1 MVILASNAVS
11 KFTLVV
17 GTISVVVLS
26 GCQTTSSNKTANVSA
41 YKSQYEAVYGD
52 FETQDEFIIS
62 MIEAAKKAEEEDR
75 LQDAAVFLAKA
86 YDREPQNA
94 EIAWRYGRVLRM
106 NNRGDKA
113 VILLTPYS
121 VRSNPS
127 EDILR
132 EYAASLLSDGKIQ
145 TAEFV
150 VTELFEEEPTDPA
163 VWNIAGVVA
172 DAGGDTQEAIKRFEK
187 GLTYVA
193 SGDERQRSILLNN
206 MALAKA
212 KAGQG
217 DAAKLDIS
225 KAMTGAQYYPQIR
238 KNYDVITYLS
248 AEDINPSISAEI
260 SASKPIVE
268 TEVQYP
274 LPSKKPV
281 K

>member
-1 MVILASNAVS
+1 MMV
-11 KFTLVV
+11 
-17 GTISVVVLS
+17 
-26 GCQTTSSNKTANVSA
+26 
-41 YKSQYEAVYGD
+41 
-52 FETQDEFIIS
+52 
-62 MIEAAKKAEEEDR
+62 AAQKAEEEDR

-86 YDREPQNA
+86 YDREPENA
-94 EIAWRYGRVLRM
+94 EIAWRYGRILRM

-150 VTELFEEEPTDPA
+150 ITELFEGEPKDPA

-172 DAGGDTQEAIKRFEK
+172 DAGGDTEKAIERFEK
-187 GLTYVA
+187 GLEYVA
-193 SGDERQRSILLNN
+193 KGDERQRSILLNN
-206 MALAKA
+206 MALAKT
-212 KAGQG
+212 KAGKG

-238 KNYDVITYLS
+238 KNYDAISYFS
-248 AEDINPSISAEI
+248 AEDINPSMANEI
-260 SASKPIVE
+260 GAPTPIIE
-268 TEVQYP
+268 TETVGADVTKAEHP